1 VSSLIYPNNLPGLMF
16 DNGKTPIW
24 KNARQQSLSGKE
36 SRLAY
41 MQYPLYRFELQY
53 EFLRDNVSP
62 SEFRALAGLYN
73 AVGGDFDTFLYTDPS
88 FNAVT
93 TENFGTGDGAT
104 VGFQLTAKWQNV
116 GGPGA
121 SDLIQNLNGSPLIYK
136 NAVLQT
142 GGGVNYTLGPTGFVT
157 FTSAPAAAAA
167 LTWTG
172 SFYYRCRFE
181 QGELALSQFMA
192 NFWKT
197 KTVAF
202 QSIKL

>member
-1 VSSLIYPNNLPGLMF
+1 MSSLIYPNNLPGLMF
-16 DNGKTPIW
+16 DNSKAPIW
-24 KNARQQSLSGKE
+24 KNARQQALSGKE

-62 SEFRALAGLYN
+62 SEFKALAGLYN
-73 AVGGDFDTFLYTDPS
+73 AMGGDFDTFLYTDPT
-88 FNAVT
+88 FNTVT
-93 TENFGTGDGAT
+93 LEPFGTGDGST
-104 VGFQLTAKWQNV
+104 VAFQLVAKWQNV
-116 GGPGA
+116 GGPGGA
-121 SDLIQNLNGSPLIYK
+121 DIVQNLNGTPSIYK
-136 NAVLQT
+136 NGVLQT
-142 GGGVNYTLGPTGFVT
+142 GGGVNYTLGATGIVT
-157 FTSAPAAAAA
+157 FTSAPAAALP

-181 QGELALSQFMA
+181 DGTLPLSQFMA